1 MAFGSLGFVNR
12 VIMHKVVSL
21 QVLDTLKGYYVS
33 QVSIG
38 LYNTIVV
45 TNMGGFLV
53 LETMRGHNLGKVP

>member
-1 MAFGSLGFVNR
+1 MDFGSLGFVNR

-38 LYNTIVV
+38 LYNTIMV
-45 TNMGGFLV
+45 TNMGWFLV